1 VSLKLKRPPEFGAR
15 LGKGAL
21 ALGLMVTTGVG
32 LMAATHML
40 SHGNSSKNAGSGL
53 SAPLPPALPM
63 VSSAP
68 APGSRAGNLP
78 EVQATTPEGRL
89 IQVYR
94 AIADNRMVQ
103 ALDLAQALAT
113 EMPKFRLAQLV
124 YADLLSTR
132 RGDLA
137 AFGGELNRVGGDV
150 GMEVVGLREEAMM
163 RLAALRERPPANA
176 VPTQFV
182 VLPPDVKH
190 AIAVDVSRARLYLFE
205 NGPQGIRLVADHYVS
220 IGKQGAAKLVEGDQ
234 KTPLGTYFISDVID
248 PTTLEDRFGSGALP
262 LNYPSGY
269 DRVSGR
275 TGSGI
280 LLHGVP
286 SKTYSRPPRDT
297 DGCVVLANEDLK
309 RLAATIVPRGTPV
322 VLAQRLDWVA
332 ANRAQEGSQDFLAA
346 LHQWQQARVADDLAT
361 LATYYGAASD
371 APSTT
376 PAPAPRGSRVRK
388 VAAFDELSV
397 LGWDNRRQVMVVS
410 FRERGPQGQ
419 RARRLTRQ
427 YWAREAG
434 HWKILSQDPSA

>member
-1 VSLKLKRPPEFGAR
+1 
-15 LGKGAL
+15 
-21 ALGLMVTTGVG
+21 MVTTGVG

-40 SHGNSSKNAGSGL
+40 GHGSNPKDSTSAV

-68 APGSRAGNLP
+68 APGARVSNLP
-78 EVQATTPEGRL
+78 AVQPATPEGRL

-94 AIADNRMVQ
+94 AISDNRMAQ
-103 ALDLAQALAT
+103 ALDLAQTLAT

-137 AFGGELNRVGGDV
+137 AFGGELNRAGAEAGA
-150 GMEVVGLREEAMM
+150 EVDGLREEAAM

-205 NGPQGIRLVADHYVS
+205 NGAQGIRLVADHYVS

-262 LNYPSGY
+262 LNYPSAY

-309 RLAATIVPRGTPV
+309 RLATTIVPRGTPV
-322 VLAQRLDWVA
+322 VIAQKLDWVA

-346 LHQWQQARVADDLAT
+346 LQQWQQARVADDVAT
-361 LATYYGAASD
+361 LAAYYGPAA
-371 APSTT
+371 AAEAT
-376 PAPAPRGSRVRK
+376 PAAPPQGARNNRVRK

-397 LGWDNRRQVMVVS
+397 LGWDNNRQVMVVS

-419 RARRLTRQ
+419 RARRVTRQ

-434 HWKILSQDPSA
+434 HWKIMSQDPSA